1 MAKVVDNREVTEVVI
16 ASIVITPNIEKT
28 EIINDKKVITYR
40 NRIVVRYSLQDEYG
54 HLEYKNVTHHGSET
68 AEELD
73 DAEIAERFGI
83 KEEVKADVLL
93 LSNVG
98 IDS

>member
-1 MAKVVDNREVTEVVI
+1 MAKVIDNREVTEAVI

-28 EIINDKKVITYR
+28 ETVDDKKVITFR

-54 HLEYKNVTHHGSET
+54 HLEYKNMTHHGSET
-68 AEELD
+68 VEELD

-83 KEEVKADVLL
+83 KEDVKADVLL
-93 LSNVG
+93 LSNVD